1 MMNIVPD
8 QPHRTDPQMNRT
20 RNLAISIAAVIGV
33 GAGSY
38 GIVAAGG
45 DEPPATEQAD
55 TDTEEV
61 DEQDPQ
67 LDGSIQIDDNEDES
81 EADEDARLQELATV
95 SEAAAA
101 AAAVAEYPGDIIETE
116 LGNENGSVVWEF
128 EIVGPDGTSVEVKI
142 DAGTATVLDV
152 DTDDDADDDDNV
164 ESEHDGDDV
173 SDPDGADD

>member
-20 RNLAISIAAVIGV
+20 RNLAISIAAVVGV

-45 DEPPATEQAD
+45 EPPATEQAD

-95 SEAAAA
+95 SEADAA
-101 AAAVAEYPGDIIETE
+101 AAAVAEYPGDIIE
-116 LGNENGSVVWEF
+116 
-128 EIVGPDGTSVEVKI
+128 
-142 DAGTATVLDV
+142 
-152 DTDDDADDDDNV
+152 
-164 ESEHDGDDV
+164 
-173 SDPDGADD
+173 